1 MWSMWGGGQ
10 RRPPRWISRK
20 GLAHFCRTKVGA
32 LSCPHK
38 IIFVGGE
45 DNAFCSFI
53 FFESPDPCQD
63 SLLIS
68 LEV

>member
-1 MWSMWGGGQ
+1 MEHVGRGQ

-53 FFESPDPCQD
+53 FLKALSHVKI
-63 SLLIS
+63 LY
-68 LEV
+68 